1 MVVVCLDNGFLRR
14 NRLFLLLSM
23 VEEEGTP
30 LLLLLDLVR
39 LVPPLKDFMLRMVE
53 TLLTLPVVV
62 VPAELLGVDGDSG
75 LVVLLML
82 MFDGL

>member
-1 MVVVCLDNGFLRR
+1 M
-14 NRLFLLLSM
+14 
-23 VEEEGTP
+23 EEEGTP

-39 LVPPLKDFMLRMVE
+39 LVPPLKEIMLRMVE
-53 TLLTLPVVV
+53 TVLTLPVVV
-62 VPAELLGVDGDSG
+62 VPAELLDVDGDSG